1 MGLTGA
7 ELLEFVKK
15 QQASERADRQAEREA
30 KEKEREERE
39 MEREQRQG
47 DDVPSS

>member
-7 ELLEFVKK
+7 ELLKFVKE

-39 MEREQRQG
+39 KEREHKKG
-47 DDVPSS
+47 NEVPPN